1 MLPERVYFPK
11 LPLYVRY
18 WYFGPLIATCFFL
31 YSFSGI
37 LLSSG
42 LIKAKLEI
50 AAVPV
55 FLAFLGFL
63 SWYIQPLKITLGE
76 YICIHRKKPLS
87 SKCIDY
93 RDIASIGAGR
103 LKLKKG
109 GYSWRLF
116 VNSSELDDIFDDL
129 IQRKVIHFE
138 DLNDLVVRE
147 DRACIYSIL
156 FSVLCYILFA
166 VFVYGGVVSEAFL
179 SWVPEWLLDL
189 LFIPILFIVY
199 PFFRYV
205 IFRKKN

>member
-93 RDIASIGAGR
+93 RDIVSIGAGR

-138 DLNDLVVRE
+138 NLNDLVVRE
-147 DRACIYSIL
+147 DKAYIFDIVLIIMLHIICFFCLRGECFRSFSFLGSRVVVGSFVYSYFVYCIPI
-156 FSVLCYILFA
+156 FSLCYF
-166 VFVYGGVVSEAFL
+166 
-179 SWVPEWLLDL
+179 
-189 LFIPILFIVY
+189 
-199 PFFRYV
+199 
-205 IFRKKN
+205 